1 MGAILVL
8 EDVTEKA
15 RLEGE
20 VIRMERLATVGQ
32 MVITVNHEI
41 NNPLAIINTSAQAA
55 RLLNW
60 DLDGKTVAK
69 LQMIEAQ
76 VKRISEVTER
86 LRTMEEV
93 ESNDYIADG
102 PQMIDIH
109 GKARDE

>member
-20 VIRMERLATVGQ
+20 VIRMERLVTVGQ

-41 NNPLAIINTSAQAA
+41 NTSAQAA
-55 RLLNW
+55 RLLNR

>member
-1 MGAILVL
+1 
-8 EDVTEKA
+8 
-15 RLEGE
+15 
-20 VIRMERLATVGQ
+20 
-32 MVITVNHEI
+32 
-41 NNPLAIINTSAQAA
+41 
-55 RLLNW
+55 
-60 DLDGKTVAK
+60 
-69 LQMIEAQ
+69 MIEAQ